1 MAKLKQ
7 DFTAKLKKLEEEK
20 QNLINKRKEEIFAL
34 IDKTG
39 CLTVDNDLLVG
50 SLIIA
55 KEIDNKEN
63 KANKPLAENLKQYE
77 TLIREKTAKFFRKK
91 PIPTATEE
99 ELCPATN

>member
-20 QNLINKRKEEIFAL
+20 QNLINKRKEEIFAI

-63 KANKPLAENLKQYE
+63 KTNKPLAENLKQYE
-77 TLIREKTAKFFRKK
+77 ALIREKTAKFFRKK
-91 PIPTATEE
+91 QIPTAT
-99 ELCPATN
+99 